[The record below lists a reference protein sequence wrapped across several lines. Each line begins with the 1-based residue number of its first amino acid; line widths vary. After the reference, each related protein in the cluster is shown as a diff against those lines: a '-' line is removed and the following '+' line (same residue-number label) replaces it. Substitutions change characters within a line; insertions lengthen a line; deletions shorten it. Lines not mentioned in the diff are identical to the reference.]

1 MLAELSLRHS
11 SVILVVFKVT
21 VQLEDDPSAPALS
34 SLDLFFK
41 KKKNQVSP
49 FSVLANQTS
58 VSVPFAEKHPHSI
71 MLPSPCV
78 TVEWSR

>member
-34 SLDLFFK
+34 SLVLFFFLK
-41 KKKNQVSP
+41 KK
-49 FSVLANQTS
+49 
-58 VSVPFAEKHPHSI
+58 
-71 MLPSPCV
+71 
-78 TVEWSR
+78 